1 MSSAEI
7 PAGLIDFVRY
17 YAHRGRVGVF
27 QWSLF
32 CKWKLL
38 LTGSEADWESVADEP
53 EKKHRKG
60 HSILQTWSIVW
71 KARNGFLKAE
81 IQSVCETCWGCPL
94 VLGSGGWGGGD
105 LQSPAQAGWDPV
117 SHRTP
122 VCFLLS
128 VCFKPGHL
136 QLLLPH
142 SPASQRG
149 RNIGTNWRSPDDNT
163 ERPVPPP

>member
-1 MSSAEI
+1 MK
-7 PAGLIDFVRY
+7 FVLGMKIITY
-17 YAHRGRVGVF
+17 WK
-27 QWSLF
+27 WSWL
-32 CKWKLL
+32 
-38 LTGSEADWESVADEP
+38 WESVADEP

-117 SHRTP
+117 SHLTP
-122 VCFLLS
+122 VCSLLN

-142 SPASQRG
+142 IQHPNVGETLVQIDVLRMTIQSALCLLPNKVKIIYIS
-149 RNIGTNWRSPDDNT
+149 N
-163 ERPVPPP
+163 

>member
-1 MSSAEI
+1 MHIEEELEFSSEVCFANEN
-7 PAGLIDFVRY
+7 Y
-17 YAHRGRVGVF
+17 YLLEV
-27 QWSLF
+27 
-32 CKWKLL
+32 KLTL
-38 LTGSEADWESVADEP
+38 RKCCWWAW
-53 EKKHRKG
+53 KKHRKG

-117 SHRTP
+117 SHLTP
-122 VCFLLS
+122 VCSLLN